1 MGENMASVLKDI
13 KWLLN
18 YIISIIMYAIIVILL
33 LIGLVLLVYV
43 IDFKIR
49 GSRLETPLYG
59 AYVIVSGSMEPL
71 IRVRDAVIIK
81 RCSEDNLKV
90 NDVVTY
96 RSEDPSFYGIL
107 ITHRV
112 INIEEV
118 DGEKL
123 YITKGDHNETVD
135 RTPVKFSQIQGKVVM
150 RVPKIGYIK
159 YFLVEY
165 YGWIIAIVIP
175 SLGVIAYD
183 IVKLFRNIKNNREGK
198 KTEEKSGQKKVMV
211 LEE

>member
-1 MGENMASVLKDI
+1 MLNVLKDI
-13 KWLLN
+13 KWFLN
-18 YIISIIMYAIIVILL
+18 YMISIIMYAIIVILL
-33 LIGLVLLVYV
+33 LIGVVLLVYV
-43 IDFKIR
+43 IDLKVR
-49 GSRLETPLYG
+49 GSKLETPLYG

-71 IRVRDAVIIK
+71 IKVRDAVIVK
-81 RCSEDNLKV
+81 RTTIDNVKV

-96 RSEDPSFYGIL
+96 QSEDPAFYGIL

-112 INIEEV
+112 VNIKEEN
-118 DGEKL
+118 GKKI

-135 RTPVKFSQIQGKVVM
+135 RTPVRFDQILGKVVM
-150 RVPKIGYIK
+150 RVPKIGYLK

-175 SLGVIAYD
+175 SVGIIAYD
-183 IVKLFRNIKNNREGK
+183 IYKLFRNIKNNKEGIVK
-198 KTEEKSGQKKVMV
+198 VDDKNEKKVIV